1 MGVVFLFL
9 ASLCSFSILLLLLL
23 VIVRAASKSHAYARS
38 DEKQCEQSSDR
49 AIDTDGWIPTAAAA
63 AAAAAAA
70 VLVESVSAERRLMTA
85 PLPLVTESACVD

>member
-63 AAAAAAA
+63 AAAA